1 MNEKE
6 KEKMLEL
13 LSDKAFND
21 LTEADLAEIR
31 ELEKLFPELKDDDS
45 FELAASAVSLTNLNA
60 AEPLPAHLRAR
71 ILAEADKY
79 FAAPETAV
87 EKEEEFQKTFAFEA
101 PRRTSFMSWLGWALA
116 AAACVALAVNLWLTR
131 IQPPTEIVNK
141 TPEPAATPKP
151 AEPTLVEQREQLLA
165 AADAIKT
172 VWTNPKQPS
181 EIIGDVVWS
190 NSAQKGF
197 MRFRALPA
205 NDPNVETYQLWIID
219 KTQKHPIDGGVF
231 DVTAAGEIIIP
242 IDAKIKVK
250 EPTTFAV
257 TAEKPGGVVVSAQEK
272 VLALA
277 KVVT

>member
-1 MNEKE
+1 MNERE

-13 LSDKAFND
+13 LSDKAFAE
-21 LTEADLAEIR
+21 LTDADLAEIR
-31 ELEKLFPELKDDDS
+31 ELERLFPELKDDDS
-45 FELAASAVSLTNLNA
+45 FEIAASAVSLTNLDT
-60 AEPLPAHLRAR
+60 AEPLPEHLRAR
-71 ILAEADKY
+71 VLAEAEKY
-79 FAAPETAV
+79 FAAPETV
-87 EKEEEFQKTFAFEA
+87 SEKEEEVQKTFAFEA
-101 PRRTSFMSWLGWALA
+101 PRRASFLSWLGWAFA
-116 AAACVALAVNLWLTR
+116 AAACVALAVNLWQTR
-131 IQPPTEIVNK
+131 VQTPTEIANK
-141 TPEPAATPKP
+141 TPEPAATAKP
-151 AEPTLVEQREQLLA
+151 AEPTLAEQREQLLA
-165 AADAIKT
+165 ASDAIKT
-172 VWTNPKQPS
+172 DWTNPKQPN

-197 MRFRALPA
+197 MRFRRLPP

-231 DVTAAGEIIIP
+231 DVTATGEIIIP
-242 IDAKIKVK
+242 IDAKLKVK